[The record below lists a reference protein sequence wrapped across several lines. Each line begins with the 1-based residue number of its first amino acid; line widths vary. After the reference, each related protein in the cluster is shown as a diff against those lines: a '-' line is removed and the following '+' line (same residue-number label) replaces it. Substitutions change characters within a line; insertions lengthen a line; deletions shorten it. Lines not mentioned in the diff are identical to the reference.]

1 MSARLEYPARVH
13 IELARRLTGPEG
25 AEAVAAAEALP
36 DPDSLAAAEAMR
48 AAVEPA
54 RAAAALPRAGR
65 RAGAR
70 G

>member
-48 AAVEPA
+48 CLLYTSDAADD
-54 RAAAALPRAGR
+54 
-65 RAGAR
+65 
-70 G
+70 